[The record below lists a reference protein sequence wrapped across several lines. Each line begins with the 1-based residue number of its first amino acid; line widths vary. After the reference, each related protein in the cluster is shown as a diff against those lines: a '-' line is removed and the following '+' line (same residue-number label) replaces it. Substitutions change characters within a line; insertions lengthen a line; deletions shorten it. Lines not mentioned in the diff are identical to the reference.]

1 MPVSIPRSR
10 TVWCTEL
17 RAYLSGPGYP
27 ASRGRSFLAK
37 LPDGITCG
45 FTKTLVP
52 AFDKSYVFEV
62 LPLFLSATFSRSLS
76 DENRARRESH
86 EDTGKGISGEVHG
99 NLEAD
104 LAVLTPAFSSC
115 SFYGRALPG

>member
-1 MPVSIPRSR
+1 MVVLQSVSFRPWI
-10 TVWCTEL
+10 
-17 RAYLSGPGYP
+17 SGQPGQIL
-27 ASRGRSFLAK
+27 LAK
-37 LPDGITCG
+37 LPDGITCI

-86 EDTGKGISGEVHG
+86 EHTGKGISGEVHG

-104 LAVLTPAFSSC
+104 LAVLTPACSSS